1 MGKYNRLPV
10 GLDGSE
16 TSLHALRESFKISK
30 NRVTVVTVAP
40 SYEGDL
46 RIMGSHGRTG
56 LTRLLMGGVTERVI
70 GHAPCPVLV
79 VKDY

>member
-1 MGKYNRLPV
+1 MGKYNRLLV

-16 TSLHALRESFKISK
+16 ASLHALRESFKISK

-46 RIMGSHGRTG
+46 RIMGVSGVREKLREPCDTA
-56 LTRLLMGGVTERVI
+56 LTRALEL
-70 GHAPCPVLV
+70 A
-79 VKDY
+79 DYRA